1 MVINN
6 IVIWRDVFAI
16 RPVVVFGV
24 IELERISSRKNTII
38 QHVRLLARDI
48 EYRNANGEYVC
59 DGWKLFE
66 EARSHGCQIRTIIW
80 KEEED
85 PSILDVEN
93 QYVVPGDLFD
103 YASPMKNSPG
113 PSFTVRM
120 VKQDMTPVNQAIILE
135 NVQDPGNVGTVI
147 RTANAMNIPAVI
159 LCGDCA
165 DRYHPRTV
173 RASMGALFRQRIY
186 AVHQPSDLKDLIT
199 GKLYGAALSDES
211 IDIRTTSLTDVSV
224 AIGNEGNGLTDETA
238 ELADEYIRIP
248 MEGRVESLNAA
259 IAATLLMY
267 EVHRQRR

>member
-80 KEEED
+80 KEEGD

-113 PSFTVRM
+113 PLFTVRM

-224 AIGNEGNGLTDETA
+224 AIGNEGNGLSEELISLCDE
-238 ELADEYIRIP
+238 LVIIP
-248 MEGRVESLNAA
+248 MNPDSESLNAA
-259 IAATLLMY
+259 SASSVIMWEMARDRL
-267 EVHRQRR
+267 